1 MYLSG
6 HSRTRVPKDS
16 RQSTVECVDAIVA
29 MQWRGAARSGAI
41 SYRYSVQVTDA
52 LPIATPIDY
61 ANSLPVPIVTCTCT
75 NCYANRD
82 LYQSTPPAS
91 TPQNTIRAVLS
102 SRSEASRRYTA
113 AKSSRPRA
121 GTAVGVRRAVG
132 SAGRVEVATCVGRWG
147 FRPVKRVM
155 SKSGASPSCCVQ
167 SILQKSLQGLH
178 ADSMD
183 SFSPSARSVYCICSR

>member
-16 RQSTVECVDAIVA
+16 SQSTVECVDAIVA

-121 GTAVGVRRAVG
+121 PARRSAYGERSGPRVASRLRLALGVGVFV
-132 SAGRVEVATCVGRWG
+132 
-147 FRPVKRVM
+147 P
-155 SKSGASPSCCVQ
+155 
-167 SILQKSLQGLH
+167 
-178 ADSMD
+178 
-183 SFSPSARSVYCICSR
+183 